1 MIGLTN
7 KKKSNFHHFKYF
19 FSWLSFFWLSNEKKE
34 WKILFVWKDK
44 LGNQKKNRIEFKN
57 VILVV
62 NLQSKSM
69 FSSPPPYK
77 QNNFRNQPKIKIKMK
92 TGNRFSFFSFIHFGY
107 QESKVIMIIGWLAG
121 EEEEEEEDKNP
132 INQSIFLYQKS
143 YQSISPF
150 PYCFFLLDFFFLN
163 LFFVSC

>member
-1 MIGLTN
+1 MFVDLFFFLSVFFCVCLVINFNFHHFLSN
-7 KKKSNFHHFKYF
+7 DWIDQQKKSNFHHFKYF

-92 TGNRFSFFSFIHFGY
+92 TGNRFFFHSFFGY
-107 QESKVIMIIGWLAG
+107 QESKMIMIIGWLAG
-121 EEEEEEEDKNP
+121 WRRRRRRRR
-132 INQSIFLYQKS
+132 
-143 YQSISPF
+143 
-150 PYCFFLLDFFFLN
+150 
-163 LFFVSC
+163 